1 MSIEQTEKK
10 MNPQGGEAEVATK
23 GDENRKPSLVA
34 RVVRI
39 IITVII
45 TVTILPPS
53 SSARPAIV

>member
-1 MSIEQTEKK
+1 MEKK